1 MRSFATE
8 SRKLSQIKEEYS
20 KINNELK
27 SSKENFNKLSTE
39 IEKLEKLSSR
49 LKEETNDLEVKSQ
62 KYHTYRVEVEKL
74 EARAGELGSIQSKLK
89 KAESELTQVTEDK
102 NKLEAESNVLKKRK
116 KTLSKAVSPDW
127 GTVHTFSID
136 VIVQLDVVDKF
147 IEDSKKN
154 NDTRCIQ
161 SLREIHTSLVK
172 ILSDH
177 DIEILSPNKGS
188 LIKDQNDHIEIL
200 SGPKGTEKKPVKVK
214 SISKTGY
221 LCKNG
226 GKGKITVLRKAE
238 IITVG

>member
-1 MRSFATE
+1 LRSFATE

-39 IEKLEKLSSR
+39 IDKLEKLSSR

-74 EARAGELGSIQSKLK
+74 EARAGELGSIQTKLK
-89 KAESELTQVTEDK
+89 KAESELTQITDEK

-136 VIVQLDVVDKF
+136 VIVQLDAVDEF
-147 IEDSKKN
+147 IKASKKN

-161 SLREIHTSLVK
+161 SLSEIHSSLVK

-177 DIEILSPNKGS
+177 DIEILNPSEGS
-188 LIKDQNDHIEIL
+188 LIKDQNDQIEIL
-200 SGPKGTEKKPVKVK
+200 SGPKGTENKPVKVK